1 MRRAAKAPLA
11 VTKADTM
18 ASQPVDMCIVRRAC
32 AADCTVAAALHARE
46 LHGEFLSSLGTHFL
60 TVLYR
65 GINAHP
71 DGFVLVAERNG
82 MVIGFV
88 SGATNN
94 TIVSSE
100 VIRLNWIVLAFWSG
114 FHILANLKLLP
125 AALAALKHGEGQYA
139 GQAELLAIAIA
150 ATAQNNGAGKAL
162 LTAFQREMRSRNV
175 QFFHLIVAER
185 NTKARSFYE
194 RNGFELLE
202 RISLFGTWKCRLGS
216 HVR

>member
-1 MRRAAKAPLA
+1 ML
-11 VTKADTM
+11 
-18 ASQPVDMCIVRRAC
+18 
-32 AADCTVAAALHARE
+32 
-46 LHGEFLSSLGTHFL
+46 
-60 TVLYR
+60 
-65 GINAHP
+65 
-71 DGFVLVAERNG
+71 
-82 MVIGFV
+82 IGFV
-88 SGATNN
+88 SGATNS

-100 VIRLNWIVLAFWSG
+100 VIRLNWIVLAFWSV

-139 GQAELLAIAIA
+139 GQAELLAIAVA

-162 LTAFQREMRSRNV
+162 LTAFQREMRLRNV

-216 HVR
+216 HIR